1 MKRLDRYVI
10 RELIVPLIIG
20 TIVIA
25 LLFLGNELIF
35 LFKTIDARKVPVL
48 AFFQLSLY
56 KMPHWL
62 NLTLPAG
69 MAMGASLAIARLA
82 RESEI
87 TAMRAA
93 GIRVWRIIWPVLMV
107 GALISVVNFV
117 VVDRIMPP
125 AARAGQQV
133 ESRLFQLAATP
144 TFQSN
149 VVVKLDRYTASIGS
163 VNTRGDGTVELTDI
177 LLYERPGVG
186 EVALYSS
193 PSGTYSAGVWT
204 IDEPYIYLVKGI
216 DLLAGRSSESVTID
230 EEISLEAF
238 FGSISPDQESV
249 ADLRQKIAD
258 RQRLNQDTQELEIRY
273 HVKYSVPAS
282 CLLFA
287 FAGAL
292 LAIRTARMGPF
303 IGVLISLGLVLIY
316 YNMYVVS
323 TEIIGRNAWLSPVA
337 AAWLPNAIYL
347 VIGVLLLRGIE

>member
-10 RELIVPLIIG
+10 RELIVPLLIG
-20 TIVIA
+20 TVVIA

-35 LFKTIDARKVPVL
+35 LFKTVDARKVPLL

-93 GIRVWRIIWPVLMV
+93 GIRVWRIIWPVLVV
-107 GALISVVNFV
+107 GVVVSVVNFL

-125 AARAGQQV
+125 AARAGQAV

-149 VVVKLDRYTASIGS
+149 VVIKLDRYTASIGS
-163 VNTRGDGTVELTDI
+163 VYSRQDGTVELTDI
-177 LLYERPGVG
+177 MLYERPNVG

-193 PSGTYSAGVWT
+193 PSGTYAAGVWT
-204 IDEPYIYLVKGI
+204 IDEPYVYLMKGV
-216 DLLAGRSSESVTID
+216 DLLAGRSEETITID

-249 ADLRQKIAD
+249 ADLRRKIEE
-258 RQRLNQDTQELEIRY
+258 RRRLNQDTKELEIRY

-303 IGVLISLGLVLIY
+303 IGVLITLGLVLVY
-316 YNMYVVS
+316 YNVYVVS
-323 TEIIGRNAWLSPVA
+323 TEIIGRNAWLDPISS
-337 AAWLPNAIYL
+337 AWLPNAIYL
-347 VIGVLLLRGIE
+347 LLGILLLRGIE